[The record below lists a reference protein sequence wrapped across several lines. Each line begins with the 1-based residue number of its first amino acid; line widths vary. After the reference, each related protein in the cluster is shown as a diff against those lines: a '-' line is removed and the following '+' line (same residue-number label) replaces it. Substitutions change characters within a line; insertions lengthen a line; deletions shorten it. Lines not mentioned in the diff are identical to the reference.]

1 MKTTEWKK
9 SLEEISKIVDKTS
22 PLYAY
27 ITSNQLSG
35 FEEYHFKEAVS
46 RASTFYN
53 AHGYPNAEVFRE
65 ALDSRELYSAEL
77 ENLLIENGYQ
87 DSIEAY
93 LKILGQVSA
102 IKEQP
107 DNLKLNRLMLKWL
120 SIFMDEGVAEWP
132 MPNREKGFYKAWLGL
147 AKYDKDYQIYK
158 DTPQTATAALDQL
171 FQNFSK
177 EEVQNSIQFHLTSL
191 PGWVGYIKQRQ
202 TSDSGWRKKAP
213 ITILE
218 YLAVRL
224 TIAEKLNL
232 LIDVAPAFETANEQ
246 QELSYLFLKAWE
258 ISWQK
263 ELTEKYIHNRVPET
277 NNNIPDAQMVFCI
290 DTRSEL
296 IRRKIEET
304 DNYETFGYAGFFGI
318 AMDYKST
325 EDGLTRKSCP
335 PILNSAYKVSYDV
348 KPGKETQ
355 AKAYK
360 KQLKKIK
367 FKNYFFK
374 RLKNMLP
381 SAFGYV
387 EGTGIL
393 YGLSLLGRTL
403 LPTKYHKLMNGD
415 KIASEKSYEPKLAK
429 KEHKHDISLEEK
441 VSLVKATFDLTGWK
455 IFAPVIIF
463 TGHGSHTSNNPFASS
478 LDCGACAGN
487 PGRHNARTLASI
499 ANEKEVRLALK
510 NNFGIDIPENT
521 IFLGAEHN
529 TVTDEIEIFDTEFAP
544 NHKEALLKI
553 TENLKQAQLEA
564 SRERLG
570 NEKDS
575 LKLAHK
581 KSNNWS
587 ETRPEWGLAKNASF
601 IIGPRGLTKGL
612 NLNGRCFLQ
621 SYDWKTDIDGTA
633 LSAIMQGAMVV
644 TQWINNHY
652 YFSTVDNEKFGAGS
666 KITHNIT
673 GKFGVMQGNGSD
685 LTKGLPLQS
694 LKRSDSEMYHQPLR
708 LSVVIETPTD
718 RVEKILEEQPHLKNL
733 LDNEWIYLLVINPEE
748 NREIKRYAPGLN
760 WENLDN
766 NSTTDDVKV
775 AV

>member
-1 MKTTEWKK
+1 MKITEWKK
-9 SLEEISKIVDKTS
+9 SLEEISEIVDKTS

-35 FEEYHFKEAVS
+35 FEEHHFKEAVS
-46 RASTFYN
+46 KASTFYN
-53 AHGYPNAEVFRE
+53 AQGYPKAEVFKE
-65 ALDSRELYSAEL
+65 ALDRKELHSREL

-87 DSIEAY
+87 DHVETY
-93 LKILGQVSA
+93 LKILDQTSA
-102 IKEQP
+102 IKEQA

-120 SIFMDEGVAEWP
+120 SIFLDEGLAEWP

-147 AKYDKDYQIYK
+147 AKYDKDYQLDK
-158 DTPQTATAALDQL
+158 DTPQSASIALDQL
-171 FQNFSK
+171 LQNCSEK
-177 EEVQNSIQFHLTSL
+177 EIHHSIQFHLTSL

-202 TSDSGWRKKAP
+202 SSDSGWKEEAP

-232 LIDVAPAFETANEQ
+232 KIEVVPTFKTTNEKQ
-246 QELSYLFLKAWE
+246 QELAYLFLKAWE

-263 ELTEKYIHNRVPET
+263 ELAEQLTHNQSPENST
-277 NNNIPDAQMVFCI
+277 IPDAQMVFCI

-296 IRRKIEET
+296 IRRKIEESG
-304 DNYETFGYAGFFGI
+304 NYETFGYAGFFGI

-335 PILNSAYKVSYDV
+335 PILDAAYKVSYRI
-348 KPGKETQ
+348 KPEQETQ

-403 LPTKYHKLMNGD
+403 LPTKYHQLMNRG
-415 KIASEKSYEPKLAK
+415 KIAAEKSYEPKLGK
-429 KEHKHDISLEEK
+429 KKHQHDISLEEK

-455 IFAPVIIF
+455 TFAPVIIF

-529 TVTDEIEIFDTEFAP
+529 TVTDEIEIFDTEFAQH
-544 NHKEALLKI
+544 HKEALQKI
-553 TENLKQAQLEA
+553 KEKLKQAQLEA
-564 SRERLG
+564 TRERLG
-570 NEKDS
+570 TEKES
-575 LKLAHK
+575 LKIAHK

-601 IIGPRGLTKGL
+601 IIGPRELTKGL

-621 SYDWKTDIDGTA
+621 SYDWKTDKDGSA
-633 LSAIMQGAMVV
+633 LSGIMQGPMVV

-694 LKRSDSEMYHQPLR
+694 LKMSDSEMYHQPLR
-708 LSVVIETPTD
+708 LSVVIETPID
-718 RVEKILEEQPHLKNL
+718 RVEKILEEQPHLKSL

-748 NREIKRYAPGLN
+748 NRQIKRYASGLK
-760 WENLDN
+760 WENLDK
-766 NSTTDDVKV
+766 NSTKDAVKL

>member
-1 MKTTEWKK
+1 MKKIEWKK

-35 FEEYHFKEAVS
+35 FEESHFKEAVGK
-46 RASTFYN
+46 AATFYN
-53 AHGYPNAEVFRE
+53 AQGYPKAEVFKE
-65 ALDSRELYSAEL
+65 ALDKKELHRKEL
-77 ENLLIENGYQ
+77 ENLLLENGYKETVETYLNILDQ
-87 DSIEAY
+87 DPER
-93 LKILGQVSA
+93 
-102 IKEQP
+102 KEQP

-120 SIFMDEGVAEWP
+120 SIFLDEGVAEWP
-132 MPNREKGFYKAWLGL
+132 MPDREKGFYKAWLGL
-147 AKYDKDYQIYK
+147 ARYDKDYQIYK
-158 DTPQTATAALDQL
+158 DTPKKASEALDQI
-171 FQNFSK
+171 FEKYTK
-177 EEVQNSIQFHLTSL
+177 EEIDNSIQFHLTSL

-202 TSDSGWRKKAP
+202 TSDSGWNEEAP
-213 ITILE
+213 ISILE

-224 TIAEKLNL
+224 TIVDKLNL
-232 LIDVAPAFETANEQ
+232 KIDVVPAFKTTNKQ

-263 ELTEKYIHNRVPET
+263 ELTQNFINNHTPEKNKK
-277 NNNIPDAQMVFCI
+277 IPDAQMVFCI

-304 DNYETFGYAGFFGI
+304 GNYETFGYAGFFGI

-335 PILNSAYKVSYDV
+335 PILDSAYKVSYDV
-348 KPGKETQ
+348 KPQHETQ

-360 KQLKKIK
+360 KQLKKNK
-367 FKNYFFK
+367 FKKYFFS
-374 RLKNMLP
+374 RMKNMLP

-393 YGLSLLGRTL
+393 YGLSLVGRTL
-403 LPTKYHKLMNGD
+403 LPNKFNEIMTRG
-415 KIASEKSYEPKLAK
+415 KIAPEKSYAPKLKK

-455 IFAPVIIF
+455 TFAPVIIF

-499 ANEKEVRLALK
+499 ANEKEVRLELK
-510 NNFGIDIPENT
+510 NNFGINIPENT

-529 TVTDEIEIFDTEFAP
+529 TVTDEIEIFDTEIAP
-544 NHKEALLKI
+544 NHKEVLLKI

-570 NEKDS
+570 SEKDS

-601 IIGPRGLTKGL
+601 IIGPRELTKGH

-621 SYDWKTDIDGTA
+621 SYDWKTDKDGSA
-633 LSAIMQGAMVV
+633 LSAIMQGPMVV

-708 LSVVIETPTD
+708 LSVVIETPTA
-718 RVEKILEEQPHLKNL
+718 RVEKILQEQPHLQNL
-733 LDNEWIYLLVINPEE
+733 LDNEWIYLLVMNPEE
-748 NREIKRYAPGLN
+748 NHKIKRYVPGVK
-760 WENLDN
+760 WEDLDQN
-766 NSTTDDVKV
+766 TTPDVVKL